1 VFEPDCRIRARLS
14 RYRRR
19 QLRRGVRGAG
29 GVGVRGRLAEIATP
43 VLAVAGDYDSVLA
56 PSVLEYIAS
65 GVQSRRLVV
74 LDGVAHLAPAE
85 APDRVADLIM
95 QHAGDPPESND
106 RSTDRKN

>member
-1 VFEPDCRIRARLS
+1 M
-14 RYRRR
+14 
-19 QLRRGVRGAG
+19 
-29 GVGVRGRLAEIATP
+29 
-43 VLAVAGDYDSVLA
+43 LAVAGDHDSVLT
-56 PSVLEYIAS
+56 PTVLGYIAT
-65 GVQSRRLVV
+65 GVQSGMLVV

>member
-1 VFEPDCRIRARLS
+1 M
-14 RYRRR
+14 
-19 QLRRGVRGAG
+19 
-29 GVGVRGRLAEIATP
+29 
-43 VLAVAGDYDSVLA
+43 
-56 PSVLEYIAS
+56 
-65 GVQSRRLVV
+65 LVV